1 MTKNEN
7 LLTIM
12 DAAKNVKSKRKVTP
26 NKNESSKAPKL
37 STTSKET
44 LVDLKSMKKIDLI
57 QYCENILIRNQELIE
72 DNKNLL
78 KLKVKQADEIAL
90 LQKNNAELKE
100 KCSNTPVYLCGDCD
114 YLAECIHDFND
125 HTHSPEDFNDSDI
138 SNEITSA
145 T

>member
-57 QYCENILIRNQELIE
+57 QYCENILIRNQELNE

-100 KCSNTPVYLCGDCD
+100 KCSNTPVY
-114 YLAECIHDFND
+114 E
-125 HTHSPEDFNDSDI
+125 
-138 SNEITSA
+138 
-145 T
+145 